1 MDQAPILN
9 NPQNNREEISFE
21 CKFSETDLNNKIDEF
36 IKSTREQNEFYIKQS
51 DDNIYNQLRKN
62 EEKKIKRK
70 IHFF

>member
-1 MDQAPILN
+1 MDQASNLN
-9 NPQNNREEISFE
+9 KEEISFE
-21 CKFSETDLNNKIDEF
+21 CKLSETDLSNKINEF